1 MRLSNYTLT
10 PTRINNAKA
19 KARLYK
25 LSDGGGLFVEVSTTG
40 QKTWRYQYRFAGSRR
55 DVKIGRYPE
64 IGVADARARH
74 FELRS
79 LLERGVDPAEVRRQ
93 ETAERRQQAKDSQP
107 AADQFEAFSR
117 RWIRERLMTRSE
129 TYRNQIESRLERF
142 VWPAIGE
149 KPLGGVRPAD
159 VLAIIEDLRGTPKT
173 AEGVRQHIQQIY
185 NYAIQKLLVE
195 VNPALPLRGVIEVPA
210 AEHHRHLTEPE
221 LGAFWRSVAKQ
232 GAHFVTIAA
241 TRMLMYT
248 MCRKSEVLRARW
260 REFDL
265 ERAQWDIPAERMKMK
280 APHTVPLARQA
291 VALLGAMPGE
301 HKGPELLL
309 PSPFYPGKPMSENTL
324 NSALARMG
332 FKGEHTAHGFRA
344 LFSTIANERGHDAD
358 AIERQLAHVE
368 RNQVRAAYHR
378 ATYLAQR
385 RELMQWWA
393 DWLDGLAQAPH
404 SP

>member
-149 KPLGGVRPAD
+149 KPLGGVRP
-159 VLAIIEDLRGTPKT
+159 
-173 AEGVRQHIQQIY
+173 
-185 NYAIQKLLVE
+185 
-195 VNPALPLRGVIEVPA
+195 PASRCCWQVPTGA
-210 AEHHRHLTEPE
+210 ARRNCTTRFSACLTRPWR
-221 LGAFWRSVAKQ
+221 FWSQSWPVCRSA
-232 GAHFVTIAA
+232 
-241 TRMLMYT
+241 
-248 MCRKSEVLRARW
+248 
-260 REFDL
+260 
-265 ERAQWDIPAERMKMK
+265 
-280 APHTVPLARQA
+280 
-291 VALLGAMPGE
+291 
-301 HKGPELLL
+301 
-309 PSPFYPGKPMSENTL
+309 
-324 NSALARMG
+324 
-332 FKGEHTAHGFRA
+332 
-344 LFSTIANERGHDAD
+344 
-358 AIERQLAHVE
+358 
-368 RNQVRAAYHR
+368 
-378 ATYLAQR
+378 
-385 RELMQWWA
+385 
-393 DWLDGLAQAPH
+393 
-404 SP
+404 